1 MIPAAFEYSR
11 ASSVDEASKLLD
23 KYGDDAKV
31 LAGGHSLIPL
41 MRLRLAQP
49 TALVDINGIKGLDQ
63 IKVEGSKVHI
73 GALVR
78 HVQIQNSDVL
88 KDKLPIL
95 AEVAGEVGDNQVRNM
110 GTMGGVI
117 AHADAAGDYPT
128 IALML
133 DAEIVTN
140 KRKIHAKDFFKD
152 LFTTPLATNEIVTEV
167 VFPVADGPHKYIKF
181 RRRLFD
187 WAIVGAAPTDSTHR
201 VTFGPARNTRSTW
214 RECSPRGPYNKRA
227 EGPVLFDWM
236 TAPAS
241 IDDVERRL
249 RERRYIGDRGLA
261 TSIFLALKLEKPL
274 FIEGE
279 AGVGKT
285 EAAKVMAEVLDARL
299 IRLQCYEGID
309 LAHAVYEWNYP
320 RQLLHIRLL
329 GEGEDRR
336 TAEREIFSSEF
347 LLRRPLL
354 DAIDNDDPTPPVLLI
369 DEIDRSD
376 EEFEAFLLEL
386 LSDFQISIPEIGTI
400 KAKKP
405 PFVVITSN
413 RTREVHDA
421 LKRRC
426 LYHWID
432 YPDLEKEVEIVRAR
446 APEAADG
453 LAREV
458 AALVQGLRTMELYK
472 VPGVAET
479 LDWARSLAALG
490 ATRIDASLVDAT
502 LGSALKYQE
511 DLERIRQQVPA
522 LVERARGA

>member
-1 MIPAAFEYSR
+1 
-11 ASSVDEASKLLD
+11 L
-23 KYGDDAKV
+23 
-31 LAGGHSLIPL
+31 
-41 MRLRLAQP
+41 
-49 TALVDINGIKGLDQ
+49 
-63 IKVEGSKVHI
+63 
-73 GALVR
+73 
-78 HVQIQNSDVL
+78 
-88 KDKLPIL
+88 
-95 AEVAGEVGDNQVRNM
+95 
-110 GTMGGVI
+110 GV
-117 AHADAAGDYPT
+117 T
-128 IALML
+128 
-133 DAEIVTN
+133 
-140 KRKIHAKDFFKD
+140 
-152 LFTTPLATNEIVTEV
+152 
-167 VFPVADGPHKYIKF
+167 
-181 RRRLFD
+181 
-187 WAIVGAAPTDSTHR
+187 VGAPSTI
-201 VTFGPARNTRSTW
+201 
-214 RECSPRGPYNKRA
+214 E
-227 EGPVLFDWM
+227 
-236 TAPAS
+236 
-241 IDDVERRL
+241 DVEQRL
-249 RERRYIGDRGLA
+249 RERKYIGDRGLA

-285 EAAKVMAEVLDARL
+285 EAAKVMADVLDARL

-320 RQLLHIRLL
+320 RQLLHIRLM

-336 TAEREIFSSEF
+336 VAEREIFSSEF

-354 DAIDNDDPTPPVLLI
+354 DAIDNDDATPPVLLI

-386 LSDFQISIPEIGTI
+386 LSDFQVSIPEIGTI
-400 KAKKP
+400 KAKRA

-458 AALVQGLRTMELYK
+458 AGLVQGLRGMDLYK

-490 ATRIDASLVDAT
+490 ATRIDSTLVNAT
-502 LGSALKYQE
+502 LGAALKYQE
-511 DLERIRQQVPA
+511 DLERVRAQVPA
-522 LVERARGA
+522 LVEKARGA

>member
-1 MIPAAFEYSR
+1 
-11 ASSVDEASKLLD
+11 
-23 KYGDDAKV
+23 
-31 LAGGHSLIPL
+31 
-41 MRLRLAQP
+41 MR
-49 TALVDINGIKGLDQ
+49 V
-63 IKVEGSKVHI
+63 
-73 GALVR
+73 
-78 HVQIQNSDVL
+78 
-88 KDKLPIL
+88 
-95 AEVAGEVGDNQVRNM
+95 
-110 GTMGGVI
+110 
-117 AHADAAGDYPT
+117 
-128 IALML
+128 
-133 DAEIVTN
+133 
-140 KRKIHAKDFFKD
+140 
-152 LFTTPLATNEIVTEV
+152 
-167 VFPVADGPHKYIKF
+167 
-181 RRRLFD
+181 
-187 WAIVGAAPTDSTHR
+187 IVG
-201 VTFGPARNTRSTW
+201 
-214 RECSPRGPYNKRA
+214 
-227 EGPVLFDWM
+227 
-236 TAPAS
+236 APAS
-241 IDDVERRL
+241 IEDVERRL
-249 RERRYIGDRGLA
+249 RERQYIGDRGLA
-261 TSIFLALKLEKPL
+261 TSIFLALKLQKPL

-285 EAAKVMAEVLDARL
+285 EAAKVMADVLGARL

-329 GEGEDRR
+329 GESEDRHV
-336 TAEREIFSSEF
+336 AEREIFSPEF

-354 DAIDNDDPTPPVLLI
+354 DAIDNNDATPPVLLI

-386 LSDFQISIPEIGTI
+386 LSDFQVSIPEIGTI
-400 KAKKP
+400 KAKHP

-458 AALVQGLRTMELYK
+458 AALVQGLRGMDLYK

-490 ATRIDASLVDAT
+490 ATSIDSNLVNAT

-511 DLERIRQQVPA
+511 DLERVREQVPA
-522 LVERARGA
+522 LVEKARGA

>member
-1 MIPAAFEYSR
+1 M
-11 ASSVDEASKLLD
+11 SS
-23 KYGDDAKV
+23 
-31 LAGGHSLIPL
+31 
-41 MRLRLAQP
+41 
-49 TALVDINGIKGLDQ
+49 
-63 IKVEGSKVHI
+63 
-73 GALVR
+73 
-78 HVQIQNSDVL
+78 
-88 KDKLPIL
+88 
-95 AEVAGEVGDNQVRNM
+95 
-110 GTMGGVI
+110 
-117 AHADAAGDYPT
+117 
-128 IALML
+128 
-133 DAEIVTN
+133 
-140 KRKIHAKDFFKD
+140 
-152 LFTTPLATNEIVTEV
+152 
-167 VFPVADGPHKYIKF
+167 
-181 RRRLFD
+181 
-187 WAIVGAAPTDSTHR
+187 AAPAT
-201 VTFGPARNTRSTW
+201 
-214 RECSPRGPYNKRA
+214 
-227 EGPVLFDWM
+227 
-236 TAPAS
+236 
-241 IDDVERRL
+241 IDDVEARL
-249 RERRYIGDRGLA
+249 RERRYIGDRSLA
-261 TSIFLALKLEKPL
+261 TAIYLALKLEKPL

-285 EAAKVMAEVLDARL
+285 EAAKVMADVLGARL

-329 GEGEDRR
+329 NESEDRR
-336 TAEREIFSSEF
+336 LAEKEIFSPEF

-354 DAIDNDDPTPPVLLI
+354 DAIDNDDETPPVLLI

-386 LSDFQISIPEIGTI
+386 LSDFQVSIPEIGTI
-400 KAKKP
+400 KAKKA

-458 AALVQGLRTMELYK
+458 AALVQGLRGMDLYK

-490 ATRIDASLVDAT
+490 ACSIDTSLVDAT
-502 LGSALKYQE
+502 LGAALKYQE
-511 DLERIRQQVPA
+511 DLERVREKVPA
-522 LVERARGA
+522 LVEQAKRA